1 MSSNTS
7 PKLTWLITGCS
18 SGIGIVVRNKFS
30 WPRSLTSF
38 SGFALALSALKAGHN
53 VIASSRNPSKSPAQ
67 VKEIES
73 QPNGRWISLDI
84 TAADL
89 SSTLSEAERHFGGID
104 ILVNNAGYALM
115 GALEDI
121 PESQARAQMDTNFFG
136 PLRLM
141 QAALPGMRARG
152 LAGRQSTIVNLSSV
166 GGLNAVPTAGLYAA
180 SKHAL
185 EAISESLSK
194 EVAAFGIRILIV
206 EPGAIRTQFL
216 TSTNVNFTEPST
228 PYQSGVAGQTL
239 ETYKSMDG
247 KQGGSPEKAAQAI
260 FDVVM
265 GSGRAQ
271 GKRKVLRL
279 LQGKDCHQ
287 RVRAKVQNVIDD
299 LEEMED
305 LDVAFD

>member
-1 MSSNTS
+1 
-7 PKLTWLITGCS
+7 
-18 SGIGIVVRNKFS
+18 
-30 WPRSLTSF
+30 
-38 SGFALALSALKAGHN
+38 
-53 VIASSRNPSKSPAQ
+53 
-67 VKEIES
+67 
-73 QPNGRWISLDI
+73 
-84 TAADL
+84 
-89 SSTLSEAERHFGGID
+89 
-104 ILVNNAGYALM
+104 M

-121 PESQARAQMDTNFFG
+121 PESQARVQMDTNFFG

-141 QAALPGMRARG
+141 QAVLPGMRARS
-152 LAGRQSTIVNLSSV
+152 LVGRPSTIVNLSSV
-166 GGLNAVPTAGLYAA
+166 AGLNAVPTAGLYAA

-194 EVAAFGIRILIV
+194 EVAAFGIRVLIV

-239 ETYKSMDG
+239 ETYKNMDG

-265 GSGRAQ
+265 GTGRAQ